1 MGYFKKV
8 LIANR
13 GEIARRIIRTCN
25 KEGIQT
31 VAVYSEADA
40 EAPYV
45 SEATEAVCIGPAQAK
60 KSYLDIEKVIQ
71 VAKETHADA
80 IHPGYGF
87 LSENPEFVRRCEE
100 ENIVFIGPSA
110 ETIHIMGSKL
120 EARTQ
125 MQKAGVRVVPGTD
138 KSIESVDEALLIA
151 NDLGYPLMLKASAGG
166 GGIGMQLVQND
177 AELIKVFDATKQ
189 QATSFFKDGTV
200 FLEKWISK
208 PRHIEVQIVADTY
221 GNVLHLFERE
231 CSVQRRNQKVIEE
244 SPSPFLNDTL
254 RKELLDAAIRGVK
267 QIDYTNVGTMEF
279 IFDENQNFYFLE
291 MNTRLQ
297 VEHPVTEEITGLD
310 LVELQLKIAAKE
322 KLTITQEEINKTGHA
337 IECRLYAEDPNTFF
351 PSPGVISR
359 LKLPENDV
367 RFDFG
372 IIEGSA
378 VTPFYDPMIGKI
390 IVHGITRDQAIEK
403 MQRVLDEIDV
413 QGVKTNLML
422 LKQIMKNNQFI
433 RGNYT
438 TQFLAENKIQVL
450 EG

>member
-450 EG
+450 ER